1 MESLSWQG
9 TVVSRIAVGSTVEWG
24 TVLTPTNSTNLDRI
38 GTSTDESV
46 ATIAHSGTTRHRFLI
61 TGKSVGKATIRVTT
75 DENQDIW
82 VEQEVTVVEAGK
94 NGVF

>member
-9 TVVSRIAVGSTVEWG
+9 TPNGRVAVGSTVEWG
-24 TVLTPTNSTNLDRI
+24 TVLTPTNATNLDRI

-61 TGKSVGKATIRVTT
+61 TGVKEGTSVIRVTS
-75 DENQDIW
+75 DENADIF
-82 VEQEVTVVEAGK
+82 VEKEVTVVPAGK
-94 NGVF
+94 NGTF